1 MFPHL
6 IHELHEQ
13 VVPLCKDVPWEN
25 NCACLRCQAI
35 YKRSDNS
42 FLYMYRNGTWMDGTK
57 HDVCAIV
64 ILNAK
69 QPDLLLDSPFE
80 FIHKTYFPN

>member
-1 MFPHL
+1 
-6 IHELHEQ
+6 
-13 VVPLCKDVPWEN
+13 
-25 NCACLRCQAI
+25 
-35 YKRSDNS
+35 
-42 FLYMYRNGTWMDGTK
+42 MDGTK

-69 QPDLLLDSPFE
+69 QPDLLLDSPIE